1 MSRSALI
8 SYLVKRGR
16 VCYVVD
22 VSGRKSFGS
31 KDSVFIIGSLEMTSI
46 GALVHNASAQ
56 DSAAYVPQNLEFHE
70 LNLVIGAVGCR

>member
-1 MSRSALI
+1 MSKPALI
-8 SYLVKRGR
+8 SYLGKCGR

-31 KDSVFIIGSLEMTSI
+31 KDSVLIIGSMEDTSI
-46 GALVHNASAQ
+46 GALVHNASVQ
-56 DSAAYVPQNLEFHE
+56 DSAAYTPQSLELHE